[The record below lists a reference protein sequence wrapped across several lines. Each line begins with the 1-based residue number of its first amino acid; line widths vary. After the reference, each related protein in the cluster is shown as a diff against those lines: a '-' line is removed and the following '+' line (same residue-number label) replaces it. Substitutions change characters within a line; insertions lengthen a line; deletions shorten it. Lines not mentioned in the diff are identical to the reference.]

1 MNLIAETQK
10 LQNYLKAKDF
20 KTVVYGCEKLINK
33 FPENPFLFNLLG
45 LALHGNGSYLIA
57 IDKFKRA
64 VDLDSNFLPAKNNLA
79 NSYKAIG
86 DFEKAE
92 SYYKNILKIK
102 PNYIQALN
110 NYANLK
116 TLIYDYYSA
125 IELYNKALKIN
136 ENDTTILFALANAY
150 HATGETKKT
159 VETAERILKLN
170 PKHVSTHKLL
180 SSIIDYSKEGA
191 NLDQMIDIISIKDL
205 SNSQIV
211 DLSFALGKAYEDL
224 KKFEKSFRY
233 LEKANEIKKINS
245 NFNIIKEQKF
255 FKSIENTFQN
265 INFIEEKKTFSRIK
279 PIFICGMPRSGTTLV
294 EQIIASHKDVFG
306 AGELVYLQRLV
317 KKYFIEDSKLSEEKI
332 KQELK
337 VEENFVNKEYFN
349 MINFHKFKEN
359 NFTDKAP
366 QNFRWLGLLKIFFPN
381 CKIIYCKRN
390 AKDNCLSIYKNFFA
404 ADDMKWAFNQSD
416 IANYYNLH
424 LNLMDYWKFR
434 LGNFIYEI
442 KYEKL
447 VSNKEEEIK
456 KLIKFCDLKWDPI
469 CLNHHK
475 NNKTPIKTVSI
486 SQARKPV
493 YQSSVNSN
501 SNYEKYLSEMF
512 SLL

>member
-1 MNLIAETQK
+1 
-10 LQNYLKAKDF
+10 
-20 KTVVYGCEKLINK
+20 
-33 FPENPFLFNLLG
+33 
-45 LALHGNGSYLIA
+45 
-57 IDKFKRA
+57 
-64 VDLDSNFLPAKNNLA
+64 
-79 NSYKAIG
+79 
-86 DFEKAE
+86 
-92 SYYKNILKIK
+92 
-102 PNYIQALN
+102 
-110 NYANLK
+110 
-116 TLIYDYYSA
+116 
-125 IELYNKALKIN
+125 
-136 ENDTTILFALANAY
+136 
-150 HATGETKKT
+150 
-159 VETAERILKLN
+159 
-170 PKHVSTHKLL
+170 
-180 SSIIDYSKEGA
+180 
-191 NLDQMIDIISIKDL
+191 
-205 SNSQIV
+205 
-211 DLSFALGKAYEDL
+211 
-224 KKFEKSFRY
+224 
-233 LEKANEIKKINS
+233 
-245 NFNIIKEQKF
+245 
-255 FKSIENTFQN
+255 
-265 INFIEEKKTFSRIK
+265 
-279 PIFICGMPRSGTTLV
+279 MPRSGTTLV

-424 LNLMDYWKFR
+424 LNLMDYWKLR

-512 SLL
+512 NLL